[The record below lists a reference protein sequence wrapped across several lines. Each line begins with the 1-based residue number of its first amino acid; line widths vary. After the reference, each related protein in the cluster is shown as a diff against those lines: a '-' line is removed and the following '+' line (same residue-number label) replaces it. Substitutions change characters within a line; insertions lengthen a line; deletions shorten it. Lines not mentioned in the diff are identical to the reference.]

1 MTKSSSRRH
10 RYLLE
15 RWQSFVLSSYVL
27 KDFWPQR
34 VNPKSSKIVLE
45 PQALFNFGSMFP
57 IFSPRIH
64 SILALLE

>member
-27 KDFWPQR
+27 KEFWPQR
-34 VNPKSSKIVLE
+34 VNPKSSKIVYYVE
-45 PQALFNFGSMFP
+45 PFLNDLTVS
-57 IFSPRIH
+57 
-64 SILALLE
+64 